1 MERSTTGP
9 APEASPAPDAPLPD
23 GPAAAPPDLAGLLD
37 GVPRQRG
44 STAPAPAPD
53 GTPPPAPDEAP
64 PPAPDGAPPPT
75 PDEAPP
81 PAPDEAPPPAP
92 ALRAWRLLPTPT
104 GTPFTFAYTAILA
117 LTSLFASL
125 ADPGL
130 VHALHQG
137 SSTDVAHLVRTPV
150 LVLTASALWVAGGI
164 VSPYAVACVLVLT
177 ALERRTG
184 GVRAACVFLA
194 GHVLATLATEVP
206 VGLAVLLGHLPGSS
220 LHRLDYGISFG
231 VACGTGALAG
241 LLRPWPGRSVLA
253 VVAGVLLSG
262 LPGSADPLTD
272 WGHLIALAIG
282 VAAWPWVRRRRLTP
296 SLAHDRSERTPLREQ
311 QAPPEH

>member
-9 APEASPAPDAPLPD
+9 APEASPAPDGPLPD
-23 GPAAAPPDLAGLLD
+23 GPNAVPSRLLD

-53 GTPPPAPDEAP
+53 GAP
-64 PPAPDGAPPPT
+64 PS
-75 PDEAPP
+75 
-81 PAPDEAPPPAP
+81 AP

-137 SSTDVAHLVRTPV
+137 SSTDVAHLVRTPA

-194 GHVLATLATEVP
+194 GHVLATLATEIP
-206 VGLAVLLGHLPGSS
+206 VGLAVLLGRLPGSS

-241 LLRPWPGRSVLA
+241 LLRPWLGRSVLA

-262 LPGSADPLTD
+262 LPGSTDPLTD

-282 VAAWPWVRRRRLTP
+282 VAAWPWVRGGGSPPCSHMIAQSEHFSGNNRRR
-296 SLAHDRSERTPLREQ
+296 
-311 QAPPEH
+311 